1 MAHEQQKS
9 LNMNIEHLK
18 CAHCAKLKSNHQEV
32 SLACPVGKSSKTQ
45 NYEEFSRVNYY
56 APRQPNPVYNRQP
69 QVSCFC
75 PKCKSTDKRAFPPHV
90 PAIPRCRNGCAEL
103 VVKEARAPKV
113 ISAGRAPKAQATT
126 AGRIRT
132 KPERL
137 SVYTPPTF

>member
-1 MAHEQQKS
+1 MAHEQPKS
-9 LNMNIEHLK
+9 LNMNNEHLK

-45 NYEEFSRVNYY
+45 KYEEFSLVNYY
-56 APRQPNPVYNRQP
+56 APRKLNPTYNRQP

-90 PAIPRCRNGCAEL
+90 PATPRCRNGCAEL
-103 VVKEARAPKV
+103 VVKEARAPKAV
-113 ISAGRAPKAQATT
+113 SAGRAPKAPT
-126 AGRIRT
+126 ASTRIRQT
-132 KPERL
+132 KL